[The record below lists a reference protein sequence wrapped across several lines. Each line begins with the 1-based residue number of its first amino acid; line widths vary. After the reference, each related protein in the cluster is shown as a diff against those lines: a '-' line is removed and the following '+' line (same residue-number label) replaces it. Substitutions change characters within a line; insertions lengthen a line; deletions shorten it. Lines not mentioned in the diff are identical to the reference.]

1 MLEKIKKN
9 YLIVIISFLIKYFL
23 FNLTSGERGL
33 ISFYKKTKILNNLNN
48 EEKIISKKIQVL
60 ENKNF
65 LIKDRIDLDFI
76 EILIRDKF
84 MFGKKDDK
92 IYMIEINENKTP
104 RKNK

>member
-1 MLEKIKKN
+1 MLSIIKKN
-9 YLIVIISFLIKYFL
+9 YIALITTFLILYFL
-23 FNLTSGERGL
+23 FNLLDGERGL
-33 ISFYKKTKILNNLNN
+33 ISFFKKD
-48 EEKIISKKIQVL
+48 KIIYELKKEEELLIKKIDDLSNKNYLITSKK
-60 ENKNF
+60 
-65 LIKDRIDLDFI
+65 DLDFI